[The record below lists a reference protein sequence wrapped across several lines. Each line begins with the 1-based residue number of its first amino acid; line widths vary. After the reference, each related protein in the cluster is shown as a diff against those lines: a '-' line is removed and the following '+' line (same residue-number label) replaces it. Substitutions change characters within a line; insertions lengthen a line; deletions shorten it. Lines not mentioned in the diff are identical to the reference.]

1 MTSQGLR
8 ASPEGIRTAKIAL
21 TDKTLSQHKL
31 AVSLG
36 ITRQPVS
43 KFFAGEPVS
52 RSCFVQICQQLGLSW
67 QKVAGLSENIVFQ
80 AGAKVG
86 TDSIDVDQLVY
97 ELRQKRQDKIHDQ
110 CSTLQ
115 MLDIAQPISL
125 SDIYTNVNVLE
136 EITSQKW
143 LEISELLK
151 DFNPELNLNRLGG
164 DKQPRNLPGLEAA
177 LRYSKLMI
185 LGKPGSGKT
194 TFLQYLAVECNKGK
208 FQPHLIAIF
217 VRLKEFAEDAKTE
230 SEFNLLKFIS
240 QEFLSCGIDEEST
253 TTILAQ
259 GKALILLDGLDEA
272 PSSQIDKVTRELRRF
287 TQYFYKN
294 KFVISCRIA
303 AQEYKFPGFTEV
315 EVADFN
321 YEQVEVFVKNWFFA
335 VAHKSREDGEATGN
349 LFIHQFNLPENQ
361 QIRELAVTP
370 LFLHLICLVFQVKAG
385 FPSNQTK
392 LYEQIL
398 NILLTRWDEVRG
410 VKRGQAYHSL
420 TFAAKKQ
427 LLYQIAAITF
437 EQGNYFFEQEK
448 IQHIIADYLDNS
460 GSINTDLSEVLLKE
474 IEAQHGFLVER
485 ARGIYSFS
493 HLTLHEYFTAESIV
507 ENYQLKSGKNLV
519 NQITKKHW
527 YYIFLLT
534 VSMLPKTDEILWL
547 MKHKIDSLVSAEVKI
562 QDFLVWLYQKS
573 SSVST
578 HYKAVA
584 IRAFYLVCVG
594 RTPQDNHFRES
605 LVQPC
610 GHSFV
615 YSAGVMTRKDNVSSC
630 CQPRSFVH
638 TPNYSLE
645 CALLGDI
652 AFNPDLALDEFLTS
666 TLTCVSELNFALKDS
681 LKNAIFIDHVH
692 ALSIAFNEALELLS
706 ESEFKQVLHNLKKE
720 LPQIDNNTHNF
731 KEWWQINGQFWGQK
745 LRDGLIKYR
754 NIGHDWQFNQQQI
767 ELLQQ
772 YYDAN
777 KLLVDCLNYAVSVT
791 PLVRQE
797 IEETL
802 LLANPSRGSDPR
814 LL

>member
-8 ASPEGIRTAKIAL
+8 ASLEGIKVAKIAL

-67 QKVAGLSENIVFQ
+67 QKVAGLPEDVAFQ
-80 AGAKVG
+80 ANAKVHA
-86 TDSIDVDQLVY
+86 DSIDLDKLVC
-97 ELRQKRQDKIHDQ
+97 ELRQKRQDKIQDQ

-115 MLDIAQPISL
+115 MLDIAQPTPL
-125 SDIYTNVNVLE
+125 VDIYTSVNVLE

-151 DFNPELNLNRLGG
+151 DFSPELNFNRLGG
-164 DKQPRNLPGLEAA
+164 DKQPQKLPGLEVA
-177 LRYSKLMI
+177 LRYSKLMV

-194 TFLQYLAVECNKGK
+194 TFLQYLATECNEGE
-208 FQPHLIAIF
+208 FQPHRIVVFI
-217 VRLKEFAEDAKTE
+217 RLKEFAEDAKSE
-230 SEFNLLKFIS
+230 NEFNLLKFIS

-253 TTILAQ
+253 TTILTQ

-272 PSSQIDKVTRELRRF
+272 PSSHADKVTRELRRF
-287 TQYFYKN
+287 TQYYYKN
-294 KFVISCRIA
+294 KFVISCRSA
-303 AQEYKFPGFTEV
+303 AQKYKFPGFMEV
-315 EVADFN
+315 EVADFH

-349 LFIHQFNLPENQ
+349 LFIHQLNLPENQ

-370 LFLHLICLVFQVKAG
+370 LLLHLICLVFQVKAE

-392 LYEQIL
+392 FYEQIL
-398 NILLTRWDEVRG
+398 NILLIRWDEVRG
-410 VKRGQAYHSL
+410 IKREQVYHNL
-420 TFAAKKQ
+420 TLATKKQ
-427 LLYQIAAITF
+427 LLFNIAAITF

-448 IQHIIADYLDNS
+448 IQQIIIAYLDNS
-460 GSINTDLSEVLLKE
+460 GSVDIDLSEALLKE
-474 IEAQHGFLVER
+474 IEVHNGLLVER

-493 HLTLHEYFTAESIV
+493 HLTLHEYFAAKNIV
-507 ENYQLKSGKNLV
+507 NNYQLQAGKNIV
-519 NQITKKHW
+519 NQIIKERWHHV
-527 YYIFLLT
+527 FLLT

-562 QDFLVWLYQKS
+562 QDFLIWLCQKS
-573 SSVST
+573 RSVST

-584 IRAFYLVCVG
+584 IRAFYLVCIG
-594 RTPQDNHFRES
+594 RTLQDKHFAQS
-605 LVQPC
+605 C

-615 YSAGVMTRKDNVSSC
+615 HPTITMTTKDKVRFC
-630 CQPRSFVH
+630 DQLRSFVH
-638 TPNYSLE
+638 TPSYDLE

-652 AFNPDLALDEFLTS
+652 AFNPDLALDEFLIS
-666 TLTCVSELNFALKDS
+666 TLTCAGELNFAVKHS
-681 LKNAIFIDHVH
+681 LNDAISLDHVH
-692 ALSIAFNEALELLS
+692 ALSIAFNEALELIS
-706 ESEFKQVLHNLKKE
+706 ESEFKQVLQKLKKQ
-720 LPQIDNNTHNF
+720 LPQIDNNSKNV
-731 KEWWQINGQFWGQK
+731 KEWWQVNGQFWSQE
-745 LRDGLIKYR
+745 LRDALIKHR
-754 NIGHDWQFNQQQI
+754 NIGYYWQFNQQQI

-777 KLLVDCLNYAVSVT
+777 KLLVDCLNCAVSIT
-791 PLVRQE
+791 PVVRQE

-802 LLANPSRGSDPR
+802 LLANPDMKH
-814 LL
+814 

>member
-52 RSCFVQICQQLGLSW
+52 RNCFVQICQQLGLSW
-67 QKVAGLSENIVFQ
+67 QKVAGLPENIAFQ
-80 AGAKVG
+80 VGAKVR
-86 TDSIDVDQLVY
+86 TDSIDTDKLVY

-115 MLDIAQPISL
+115 MLDIAQPILL
-125 SDIYTNVNVLE
+125 SDIYTNINILE

-151 DFNPELNLNRLGG
+151 DFNPDLNFNRLGG
-164 DKQPRNLPGLEAA
+164 DKQPRSLPGLEAA
-177 LRYSKLMI
+177 LRYSKLMM

-194 TFLQYLAVECNKGK
+194 TFLQHLAIECNQGK

-217 VRLKEFAEDAKTE
+217 IRLKEFAEDAKSE
-230 SEFNLLKFIS
+230 NEFNLLKFIS

-259 GKALILLDGLDEA
+259 GKALVLLDGLDEV
-272 PSSQIDKVTRELRRF
+272 PSSQADKVTRELRRF
-287 TQYFYKN
+287 TQYYYKN
-294 KFVISCRIA
+294 QFVMSCRIA
-303 AQEYKFPGFTEV
+303 AQQYKFPGFTEV

-349 LFIHQFNLPENQ
+349 LFIHQLNLSENQ

-370 LFLHLICLVFQVKAG
+370 LFLHLICLVFQEKAG
-385 FPSNQTK
+385 FPFNQTK

-398 NILLTRWDEVRG
+398 NILLTRWDEVKG
-410 VKRGQAYHSL
+410 IKRVQAYHNL
-420 TFAAKKQ
+420 TIAAKKQ
-427 LLYQIAAITF
+427 LLYHIAAITF
-437 EQGNYFFEQEK
+437 EQGNLFFEQEK
-448 IQHIIADYLDNS
+448 IQHIIADYLGNF
-460 GSINTDLSEVLLKE
+460 GNNNTDLSEVLLKE
-474 IEAQHGFLVER
+474 IEVQHGFLVER
-485 ARGIYSFS
+485 ARGVYSFS
-493 HLTLHEYFTAESIV
+493 HLTLHEYFTAKNIV
-507 ENYQLKSGKNLV
+507 ENHQLNFGENLV

-527 YYIFLLT
+527 HYILFLT

-562 QDFLVWLYQKS
+562 QDFLIWLYQKS
-573 SSVST
+573 GSVST

-594 RTPQDNHFRES
+594 RTPQDNYLRER
-605 LVQPC
+605 LVQAC
-610 GHSFV
+610 RHSFV
-615 YSAGVMTRKDNVSSC
+615 YSAGVVTRKDNLSSC
-630 CQPRSFVH
+630 CQLRSFIH

-666 TLTCVSELNFALKDS
+666 TLTCVSELNFALKHS

-720 LPQIDNNTHNF
+720 LPQTDHNSHNF
-731 KEWWQINGQFWGQK
+731 REWWQTNGQLWGQK
-745 LRDGLIKYR
+745 LRNGIIKYR

-767 ELLQQ
+767 ELLHQ

-777 KLLVDCLNYAVSVT
+777 KLLVDCLNCAVNIT
-791 PLVRQE
+791 PLIRQE

-802 LLANPSRGSDPR
+802 LLANCHIKH
-814 LL
+814 